1 MLPYPRPRVSRRLA
15 SAASRLTLLAVFG
28 CATPWISIP
37 APAPASLEPTARL
50 QIWSQ
55 RHAVIL
61 RDVTITADSVRG
73 RVVDPLGAY
82 SVQWTAIPRE
92 RVDSF
97 QLRPP
102 DKANWFG
109 AGVGAG
115 IVGSILVRAA
125 FHAVGSGN

>member
-1 MLPYPRPRVSRRLA
+1 MLPYRRHRASRRLA
-15 SAASRLTLLAVFG
+15 TAASCVTLLALLG

-37 APAPASLEPTARL
+37 APAPATLEPTARL

-82 SVQWTAIPRE
+82 SVQWIVIPRT

-102 DKANWFG
+102 DKENWFG

-115 IVGSILVRAA
+115 ILGSILVRAA